1 LTERTIFMFRHG
13 ETDWNKERRW
23 QGQID
28 VELNESGRKQANALS
43 EAAMDWRIEG
53 IISSD
58 LSRAAD
64 TALVVAQRLGVPLEF
79 DVDLREGNFG
89 KAEGMTKDEIIAK
102 YGLDF
107 LRRWK
112 SLEDRH
118 LDLGFPSG
126 ETRREILIRFKHC
139 LDRIFGRVNWQR
151 FALSTHG
158 SILKHFVLSVDPNFV
173 VPAPIPN
180 CSVFEVKFNESTGQF
195 KIVQMHC
202 LPV

>member
-1 LTERTIFMFRHG
+1 MTERTIFMFRHG

-28 VELNESGRKQANALS
+28 VELNESGRKQAAALS
-43 EAAMDWRIEG
+43 EAARSWHIQG

-64 TALVVAQRLGVPLEF
+64 TARVVAQRVGVPIEF
-79 DVDLREGNFG
+79 DPDLREGNFG

-107 LRRWK
+107 VRRWK

-118 LDLGFPSG
+118 LDLGFPAG
-126 ETRREILIRFKHC
+126 ETRREILTRFQRC
-139 LDRIFGRVNWQR
+139 LDRIIGRVSWQR

-158 SILKHFVLSVDPNFV
+158 SILKHFVLSVEPTFN

-180 CSVFEVKFNESTGQF
+180 CSVFEVTYNETTGKF